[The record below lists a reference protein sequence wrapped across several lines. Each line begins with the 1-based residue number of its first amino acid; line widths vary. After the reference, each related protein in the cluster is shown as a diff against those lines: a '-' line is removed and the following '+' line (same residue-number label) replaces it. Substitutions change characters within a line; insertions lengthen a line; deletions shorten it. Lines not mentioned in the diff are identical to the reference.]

1 MVLNGETNSIIEW
14 NYYSS
19 FDYKNPFKDVGLDIL
34 IVKDN
39 AEWRV
44 PAFWRGDGVW
54 SVRFLAKDEGEYI
67 VKSICSNIDD
77 RELHNISHILK
88 VKKGNKKSV
97 KSITLSKNREFL
109 LDDDS
114 KPFFWFSDTWWMALS
129 KRLSFSEFKELA
141 NYRKEQ
147 NFNNI
152 QLVAGLFPD
161 MDIFD
166 SRAENEAGYVWDS
179 NLNSVNPKY
188 FDIADEK
195 IEYLSNLG
203 FIITIVG
210 AWGYYLKLLGLEN
223 MKLHWRYIVARWG
236 AYSTIWTLAGEATMP
251 YYLSSSKKDDSK
263 LLKSGWSIIAKY
275 LREIDPYSKLITI
288 HPIDSSNKEIDSS
301 LIDINLIQASHNSFS
316 SVERAIELL
325 ESSYKGV
332 LDIPT
337 IVDEINYE
345 GILRGNTDEVQ
356 RLSFWSSVLN
366 GSKGFG
372 YGANGIWQVNRE
384 NEPFGASPSGA
395 SWGDM
400 PFKDALY
407 LKGAKDISRAVS
419 FLDRFEWW
427 RFKSKNNSLEPRAKP
442 KYNINIAGIDDI
454 LRVIYIYQQLALWD
468 NNYKILNLRKK
479 SSYSAYFWN
488 PKFKAEV
495 KLESI
500 QTDNRGSINLPT
512 PPSLDEWVLVL
523 ELLDNRESDADVS
536 IFKRVVKMLKKV
548 K

>member
-14 NYYSS
+14 NYHSS
-19 FDYKNPFKDVGLDIL
+19 FYYKNPFKDTELDIL

-54 SVRFLAKDEGEYI
+54 SVRFLAKDEGEYM
-67 VKSICSNIDD
+67 VKSICSNTDD

-88 VKKGNKKSV
+88 VKKGKKKSV
-97 KSITLSKNREFL
+97 KSIALSKNREFL
-109 LDDDS
+109 VDEES

-129 KRLSFSEFKELA
+129 KRLNLSEFKELA

-166 SRAENEAGYVWDS
+166 SRADNEAGYVWDS

-188 FDIADEK
+188 FDIADKK

-203 FIITIVG
+203 FIITVVG

-236 AYSTIWTLAGEATMP
+236 AYSTIWALAGEATMP

-263 LLKSGWSIIAKY
+263 LLKSGWSTIVKY

-288 HPIDSSNKEIDSS
+288 HPVDSSYKEIDSS
-301 LIDINLIQASHNSFS
+301 LIDINLIQASHNSFG

-325 ESSYKGV
+325 ESSYKSV
-332 LDIPT
+332 LDTPT

-454 LRVIYIYQQLALWD
+454 LRVIYIYQQLAPWD

-500 QTDNRGSINLPT
+500 QTDNRGSVNLPT

-523 ELLDNRESDADVS
+523 ELIDNSESDADVS